1 MLENCTSLGKA
12 LDMLSRSL
20 TVSLKHNFIQ
30 VEMVYFA
37 SSILFHEVEIR
48 CSLSGVIANKKPE
61 LNIDQSWQA
70 LLRVAAFDC
79 VYSFFAY
86 FQ

>member
-30 VEMVYFA
+30 LEKIYFA
-37 SSILFHEVEIR
+37 SSILFHEVRIREI
-48 CSLSGVIANKKPE
+48 CYLSGVIANNKPE
-61 LNIDQSWQA
+61 LNVDQS
-70 LLRVAAFDC
+70 
-79 VYSFFAY
+79 
-86 FQ
+86 